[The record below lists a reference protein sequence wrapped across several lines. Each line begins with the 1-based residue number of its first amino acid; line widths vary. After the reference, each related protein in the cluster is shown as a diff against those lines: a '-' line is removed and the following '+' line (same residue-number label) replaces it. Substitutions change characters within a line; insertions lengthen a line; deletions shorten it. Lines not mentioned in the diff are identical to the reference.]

1 MQFSDAHSRVT
12 NGSVGLDP
20 IRAWKKTDLV
30 RMMTAIDCG
39 RKIERQNNNFAFG
52 GAWIAVDSVDKQATK
67 LAASGQDGKLSR
79 SMSKRAVDSTTSHHF
94 ERNPLITRK

>member
-39 RKIERQNNNFAFG
+39 RKIERQNNNSPLEG
-52 GAWIAVDSVDKQATK
+52 PGSLLIP
-67 LAASGQDGKLSR
+67 LI
-79 SMSKRAVDSTTSHHF
+79 SKRQS
-94 ERNPLITRK
+94 